1 MSRILVIDQDRGL
14 NQALALS
21 CLDHGIAIRL
31 AETIGEGVRYLA
43 EAPVAA
49 ILVDAGLIRLSAA
62 QQARVF
68 DSVAPDVP
76 VVVMVK
82 PNAPLEEHVR
92 FELEGF
98 RVLAKPLDVTDL
110 VAKLEPG
117 RSRPRPG
124 LSRLVS

>member
-21 CLDHGIAIRL
+21 CLDHSIAIRL

-98 RVLAKPLDVTDL
+98 GVLAKPLDVTDL
-110 VAKLEPG
+110 VPKLEPG